1 MLVRNKLRADHD
13 AARAIVLTAALAP
26 VAAALGGIAYSRF
39 FVPHDLPLPPA
50 LPGERRELM
59 GRAGQL
65 SYYVAGSGEPLLL
78 VHSIN
83 AAASAYEVR
92 PLFEHFQSSRRVYAL
107 DLPGF
112 GFSDRSARDYTP
124 RLYTDALLDMLEEI
138 ARDAGPVQMDAVAL
152 SLGCEFLAR
161 AATERPDRLRSLAL
175 ITPTG
180 LRRGERFDGPA
191 GSARG
196 IPAVQVLFELPL
208 WSQPFFDLLNS
219 QASQRYFLKQT
230 FGSYTAI
237 DAGLLEYDYL
247 TAHQPDAQHAPYAF
261 ISGTLFSADIS
272 RVYESLDLPVWL
284 AYGTRGAF
292 SDVDPQQ
299 VRDRDNW
306 TVQAFETGGL
316 PYFEQ
321 LEPFCA
327 AYEGFLQGAVCQH
340 TQGKSTKLVSADSAA
355 S

>member
-1 MLVRNKLRADHD
+1 MLVRNNSEMERDTGWAVVG
-13 AARAIVLTAALAP
+13 AAALAP
-26 VAAALGGIAYSRF
+26 IVAVLGGIAYSRW

-50 LPGERRELM
+50 LPGERRELL
-59 GRAGQL
+59 GRAGRL

-92 PLFEHFQSSRRVYAL
+92 PLFERFQASRRVYAL

-112 GFSDRSARDYTP
+112 GFSDRAARDYTP
-124 RLYTDALLDMLEEI
+124 RLYTDALLDMLEEVG
-138 ARDAGPVQMDAVAL
+138 RDVGPVQVDAAAL

-191 GSARG
+191 GSTRG
-196 IPAVQVLFELPL
+196 SSAVRALFELPL
-208 WSQPFFDLLNS
+208 WSRAFFDLLNS
-219 QASQRYFLKQT
+219 HASQRYFLKQT
-230 FGSYTAI
+230 FGSYAAI
-237 DAGLLEYDYL
+237 DTGLLEYDYL

-261 ISGTLFSADIS
+261 LSGTLFSADIS

-284 AYGTRGAF
+284 AYGTRGEF
-292 SDVDPQQ
+292 SDVDPAQ

-306 TVQAFETGGL
+306 TVRAFETGGL
-316 PYFEQ
+316 PYFERPD
-321 LEPFCA
+321 LFYE
-327 AYEGFLQGAVCQH
+327 AYEGFLQGAAGKQVPR
-340 TQGKSTKLVSADSAA
+340 KSTKLVSAESAA

>member
-1 MLVRNKLRADHD
+1 MLAKNNPATERSTS
-13 AARAIVLTAALAP
+13 RAIVRAVALAP
-26 VAAALGGIAYSRF
+26 VAAALGGIAYSRLF
-39 FVPHDLPLPPA
+39 IPHDLPLPPA
-50 LPGERRELM
+50 LPAERRELV
-59 GRAGQL
+59 GRAGRL

-78 VHSIN
+78 IHSIN

-92 PLFEHFQSSRRVYAL
+92 PLFEHFQASRRVYAL

-112 GFSDRSARDYTP
+112 GFSDRSVRDYTP

-138 ARDAGPVQMDAVAL
+138 ARDVGPVQVDAAAL

-161 AATERPDRLRSLAL
+161 VATERPDRLRSLTL

-180 LRRGERFDGPA
+180 LRRGEQFY
-191 GSARG
+191 GSRGSTRG
-196 IPAVQVLFELPL
+196 ISAVRALFELPL
-208 WSQPFFDLLNS
+208 WSRPFFDLLNS
-219 QASQRYFLKQT
+219 HASQRYFLKQT
-230 FGSYTAI
+230 FGSYAAI

-261 ISGTLFSADIS
+261 IAGTLFSADIS
-272 RVYESLDLPVWL
+272 RVYETLDLPVWL
-284 AYGTRGAF
+284 AYGTRGEF
-292 SDVDPQQ
+292 SDVDPTE

-316 PYFEQ
+316 PYFER
-321 LEPFCA
+321 LESFCT
-327 AYEGFLQGAVCQH
+327 AYESFLGGAASEH
-340 TQGKSTKLVSADSAA
+340 APGKSTKLISADSAT

>member
-1 MLVRNKLRADHD
+1 
-13 AARAIVLTAALAP
+13 
-26 VAAALGGIAYSRF
+26 
-39 FVPHDLPLPPA
+39 
-50 LPGERRELM
+50 M
-59 GRAGQL
+59 GRAGRL

-92 PLFEHFQSSRRVYAL
+92 PLFEHFQASRRVYAL

-124 RLYTDALLDMLEEI
+124 RLYADALLDMLEEI
-138 ARDAGPVQMDAVAL
+138 ARDAGPVQLDAAAL

-161 AATERPDRLRSLAL
+161 AAIERPDRLRSLAL

-180 LRRGERFDGPA
+180 LRRGERLDGPA
-191 GSARG
+191 GSTRG
-196 IPAVQVLFELPL
+196 NPVVRALFELPL

-230 FGSYTAI
+230 FGSYAAI

-247 TAHQPDAQHAPYAF
+247 TAHQPGAQHAPYAF
-261 ISGTLFSADIS
+261 ISGALFSADIS

-284 AYGTRGAF
+284 AYGTRGEF
-292 SDVDPQQ
+292 SDVDPAQL
-299 VRDRDNW
+299 RDRDNW
-306 TVQAFETGGL
+306 MVQAFDTGGL
-316 PYFEQ
+316 PYFER
-321 LEPFCA
+321 LGAFCA
-327 AYEGFLQGAVCQH
+327 AYEGFLQGTAGQH
-340 TQGKSTKLVSADSAA
+340 TPGKFTKLVPADSTA

>member
-1 MLVRNKLRADHD
+1 MSVRNSSNTQRNTGRAI
-13 AARAIVLTAALAP
+13 ARAVALAP
-26 VAAALGGIAYSRF
+26 VAAALGGIAYSRL
-39 FVPHDLPLPPA
+39 FVPHELPLPPA
-50 LPGERRELM
+50 LPGERREFM
-59 GRAGQL
+59 GRAGRL

-78 VHSIN
+78 IHSVN
-83 AAASAYEVR
+83 AAASAYEMR
-92 PLFEHFQSSRRVYAL
+92 PLFERFQANRRVYAL

-112 GFSDRSARDYTP
+112 GFSDRSTRDYTP
-124 RLYTDALLDMLEEI
+124 RLYADALLDMLEEI
-138 ARDAGPVQMDAVAL
+138 ARDIGPVQVDAAAL

-180 LRRGERFDGPA
+180 LRRSERFDGPP
-191 GSARG
+191 GSTRG
-196 IPAVQVLFELPL
+196 LSAVRALFEVPL
-208 WSQPFFDLLNS
+208 WSRPFFDLLNS
-219 QASQRYFLKQT
+219 HASQRYFLKQT
-230 FGSYTAI
+230 FGSYAAI

-261 ISGTLFSADIS
+261 IAGTLFSADIS
-272 RVYESLDLPVWL
+272 RVYEALELPVWL
-284 AYGTRGAF
+284 AYGKRGEF
-292 SDVDPQQ
+292 SDVDPTQ

-327 AYEGFLQGAVCQH
+327 AFEGFLGGAAREQAP
-340 TQGKSTKLVSADSAA
+340 GKSTKLVSADSAA
-355 S
+355 T